1 MALGKGKTEHA
12 GPRDM
17 SRKHGHWG
25 FTEEAKAWASRA
37 RRRDEDDELRREL
50 ADVQAEPRGPEGAPT
65 PLRATARTDRPGR
78 PAECSPPPGRSQSP
92 EAAA

>member
-17 SRKHGHWG
+17 SRKDGHWG
-25 FTEEAKAWASRA
+25 FTEEAKEWATRA

-50 ADVQAEPRGPEGAPT
+50 ADARAARRGE
-65 PLRATARTDRPGR
+65 DRPSAG
-78 PAECSPPPGRSQSP
+78 
-92 EAAA
+92 

>member
-1 MALGKGKTEHA
+1 VTSAAARGSSPAAGTVELMALGKGKTEHA

-25 FTEEAKAWASRA
+25 FTEEAKEWAGRA

-50 ADVQAEPRGPEGAPT
+50 ADAEADRRVAEDPTAP
-65 PLRATARTDRPGR
+65 A
-78 PAECSPPPGRSQSP
+78 
-92 EAAA
+92 